1 VPRVLVTIRPDGT
14 VAPGLGRAPLVAVAT
29 VTDGTLTDWQE
40 PAVGWDAAH
49 DEGTEGS
56 HHARIAKFL
65 REHEVDVVVTGR
77 AGAGMVRMLG
87 TMGVRLVMD
96 VEGDARASAVE
107 YGTPLG

>member
-1 VPRVLVTIRPDGT
+1 MPHVLVTIRPDGT
-14 VAPGLGRAPLVAVAT
+14 VAPGLGRASLVAVAT
-29 VTDGTLTDWQE
+29 VTDGALTDWQE
-40 PAVGWDAAH
+40 HAVGWDAAH
-49 DEGTEGS
+49 DEGTEGA

-96 VEGDARASAVE
+96 VEGDARASAVDAVAAH
-107 YGTPLG
+107 